1 MSVKYIIVTNT
12 YKRPQYLV
20 ERSLRASLNQKI
32 PPVKVI
38 LIDQNDKELFLPV
51 DIMENPLFE
60 KQKVSEKGVSAA
72 RNRLVIPEG
81 TDWIFFCDDDGYP
94 FDNYSGIMVNIIS
107 ANPELE
113 LLAGSIARDDTKEFY
128 SLRHKQGGS
137 LRLFRNTKNLMGS
150 NFVIKAEVFN
160 RLGRFDEAFG
170 AGAYWGSSEET
181 DFCWKAFFEGIE
193 MEYFKDL
200 IVYHI
205 PPFNESLKL
214 GFRKSFRYGIGKG
227 ALVWKWLFRKGKI
240 VVIYELLEMIIVP
253 FIQIIRGIIKLKF
266 QLVINN
272 LAALA
277 GRFYGLLK
285 APFVRNI

>member
-113 LLAGSIARDDTKEFY
+113 LLAGSIVRDDTKEFY